1 MNEVYFVWFSVVD
14 VSRKVKTKQRP
25 QGLNT
30 VELLR
35 VSSSTLGIGPHDTMH
50 IAERLY
56 TSGYINYPR
65 TESTAY
71 PPSFDLKALL
81 RQHVSLPVLF
91 SFCSILFFLGGGG
104 VAQTRLTC

>member
-1 MNEVYFVWFSVVD
+1 M
-14 VSRKVKTKQRP
+14 KVKQRP

-35 VSSSTLGIGPHDTMH
+35 VASSALGIGPHNAMT

-56 TSGYINYPR
+56 TSGFINYPR

-71 PPSFDLKALL
+71 PPSMDLRALL
-81 RQHVSLPVLF
+81 RQLVCPHL
-91 SFCSILFFLGGGG
+91 SILSILSVGLNI
-104 VAQTRLTC
+104 V